1 MNYIELI
8 NNFWVQHRRFHFSDK
23 EICLFFFLLDRAN
36 ELFWPERFTVA
47 CNVIRKEFSW
57 TRNQVRWARDKLIES
72 GIISYSGG
80 EKGKNGQY
88 AFTEKVL
95 RASHAQD
102 ARNSHALSALTDD
115 SIKPP
120 VEREEEQSESTIS
133 QDSTRTSCATRAQ
146 VTRKPHARTLYINKT
161 KQNKTK
167 QEDSISPY
175 GETKTLFSDSTEKEV
190 KNGEKKIS
198 EVAKKVSLV
207 HTDLEND
214 SQVPLHGDTPPGEM
228 DVPRIKSNV
237 METSHK
243 GEGGPPEEVPAEGF
257 LVIPSFEMKNQKEK
271 QDGEDREDFSYLDSC
286 SRYERD
292 VMETWEAIIGPFE
305 RDWIP
310 LLREALNKCYPSQ
323 IKTAIIAIDR
333 SKHEVLE
340 EIGFEYL
347 MQPLL
352 RGAFGRRVK
361 KNGRNDWYGSGSFRD
376 PIEKFK
382 NPAREKPKTRE
393 ELLKYTT
400 Y

>member
-115 SIKPP
+115 SLQTPA
-120 VEREEEQSESTIS
+120 EREEERSESVLS
-133 QDSTRTSCATRAQ
+133 EESTRNSCATHAQ
-146 VTRKPHARTLYINKT
+146 VTRKPRARTLYINKT
-161 KQNKTK
+161 IQDKTK
-167 QEDSISPY
+167 QEDSISPD
-175 GETKTLFSDSTEKEV
+175 GETKTLFSNPRGEGTEDCPLRIEIFEV
-190 KNGEKKIS
+190 ERETAFHS
-198 EVAKKVSLV
+198 VS
-207 HTDLEND
+207 
-214 SQVPLHGDTPPGEM
+214 M
-228 DVPRIKSNV
+228 DKSIEPFAS
-237 METSHK
+237 ETSSDHEALPSGEEKTFPVGK
-243 GEGGPPEEVPAEGF
+243 GEGEFSVRQDQREIVGISAIEQTEEEALGCVEC
-257 LVIPSFEMKNQKEK
+257 N
-271 QDGEDREDFSYLDSC
+271 SC
-286 SRYERD
+286 SKFERD
-292 VMETWEAIIGPFE
+292 VMETWEVLIGPFE
-305 RDWIP
+305 SHWIP
-310 LLREALNKCYPSQ
+310 LLRETLTKCYPSQ
-323 IKTAIIAIDR
+323 VKNAIIAIDR
-333 SKHEVLE
+333 SKHEVLME
-340 EIGFEYL
+340 RGFEYIV
-347 MQPLL
+347 QPLL
-352 RGAFGRRVK
+352 NGTFGRRVK
-361 KNGRNDWYGSGSFRD
+361 KNGRNDWHGSGSFRD

-382 NPAREKPKTRE
+382 NPAKEKPKTRE
-393 ELLKYTT
+393 ELLKYTQ